1 MRAPLEHQ
9 ADVPERSGG
18 KKGERG
24 GERGTGGAEKLRGAI
39 EKNGEAENE
48 KRCERNEKAVAVRR
62 DAGPI
67 GVTGNEKVK
76 REKGGEKRSA
86 DERFTAPE
94 NEKSDDGEKKN
105 GRPGEKT
112 VIGREKHREKV
123 RRKPVP
129 VLERNICGFEW
140 ATVNQIARDKGG
152 EESDEES
159 CGEQKVTKEKFGD
172 ARNCGG
178 FGAGGAITERGA
190 ILADG
195 FD

>member
-48 KRCERNEKAVAVRR
+48 KRGERNEKAVAVRR

-67 GVTGNEKVK
+67 GVTRNEKVK
-76 REKGGEKRSA
+76 SEKGGEKRSA
-86 DERFTAPE
+86 DARFTAPE
-94 NEKSDDGEKKN
+94 KKKSDEGEKKN
-105 GRPGEKT
+105 RCPGEKT
-112 VIGREKHREKV
+112 VIGREKHGQEV

-129 VLERNICGFEW
+129 VLERNICGFES
-140 ATVNQIARDKGG
+140 ASVNEIARDESREQTDQENGG
-152 EESDEES
+152 EE
-159 CGEQKVTKEKFGD
+159 
-172 ARNCGG
+172 
-178 FGAGGAITERGA
+178 
-190 ILADG
+190 
-195 FD
+195 

>member
-129 VLERNICGFEW
+129 VLERNISGFER
-140 ATVNQIARDKGG
+140 ASVNEIARD
-152 EESDEES
+152 ESRKKTDEES
-159 CGEQKVTKEKFGD
+159 CSEQRVAEEKFGD
-172 ARNCGG
+172 ARNCGS
-178 FGAGGAITERGA
+178 FGGRGLMTERGE
-190 ILADG
+190 ILAE
-195 FD
+195 